1 MQISTHVTRAPVF
14 LSLLLLVVL
23 SGTVLPSSADTPIL
37 YNALYATASDELWLV
52 DESTGTATLV
62 GPIGFEGTDVAY
74 NGKDLYGIS
83 FSGFYWI
90 DPETGAST
98 LIGPIGHSDVN
109 ALAIAQDGTG
119 YAATLSGYVLE
130 IDIATGAGILI
141 GYMGDGYSSDGDIA
155 ISDDNQVY
163 ASVKRYG
170 SYNAWLVHINLTNG
184 TATPIGDTGYPDLW
198 GLSFKDGSL
207 YGVTD
212 YGKIIRIDTGDA
224 SSELI
229 GTSTA
234 GFWGLATSGKALTGS
249 ITSPEDYYTTGP
261 ASLGIEATAEY
272 PGGPGVEQV
281 EFYVS
286 ADGHWGSISADTTV
300 PYSAGW
306 STPLNLQS
314 QQLLLRIDVVGVD
327 LERTNYAGGIRHVN
341 LIQYLD
347 DPDFA
352 EYWVAERF
360 YLNQR
365 ALTPDGDA
373 KCSVSSMAM
382 VLAMEGLIGQDY
394 QSMADKANEMYPY
407 VLDDGVAYV
416 YKMRDELV
424 RQGADATYF
433 GPVTNSSGWEHLKA
447 YIDAGH
453 SVIVRSAHGVVTQA
467 GHFVT
472 AVGYL
477 EGPGVREFIA
487 YDPFGHWRGLTCAEL
502 GTTNCSDNYYL
513 NVSGDPL
520 SHVGQWAHYDFD
532 LFFGEYLIVPT
543 PPVSTAVQR
552 ARALSAP
559 DVVSTEPRV
568 IGTNPGVR
576 LMDRLFLPL
585 VVR

>member
-1 MQISTHVTRAPVF
+1 MQISRHVTRAP
-14 LSLLLLVVL
+14 SILLLLL
-23 SGTVLPSSADTPIL
+23 ALILTGTALPSSADTPIL

-52 DESTGTATLV
+52 DEAAGTASLV

-74 NGKDLYGIS
+74 NGKDLYGVS
-83 FSGFYWI
+83 FTGFYRI

-109 ALAIAQDGTG
+109 ALAIAQDGTA
-119 YAATLSGYVLE
+119 YATTLDGNLLK
-130 IDIATGAGILI
+130 IDISTGAGTLI

-163 ASVKRYG
+163 ASVERYS

-184 TATPIGDTGYPDLW
+184 TATPIGDTGYPNLW

-207 YGVTD
+207 YGVTS
-212 YGKIIRIDTGDA
+212 YGKIIKIDTGDG
-224 SSELI
+224 SSELL
-229 GTSTA
+229 GTSVA
-234 GFWGLATSGKALTGS
+234 GFWGLATSGKALTGA
-249 ITSPEDYYTTGP
+249 ITSPQDYYTTGP

-286 ADGHWGSISADTTV
+286 ADAEWRSISADTTV
-300 PYSAGW
+300 PYTAGW
-306 STPLNLQS
+306 STPLNLRS
-314 QQLLLRIDVVGVD
+314 QQLLLRIDVVGED
-327 LERTNYAGGIRHVN
+327 LERTNYAGGVRHVN
-341 LIQYLD
+341 FIQSLG
-347 DPDFA
+347 DPDFT
-352 EYWVAERF
+352 EYWTAERA

-382 VLAMEGLIGQDY
+382 VLAMEGLIEQDY

-407 VLDDGVAYV
+407 VLEDGVAYV
-416 YKMRDELV
+416 YKMRNELI

-433 GPVTNSSGWEHLKA
+433 GPVTDDAGWEHLKA

-453 SVIVRSAHGVVTQA
+453 SVIVRSTHGVVTQA

-487 YDPFGHWRGLTCAEL
+487 YDPFGHWRGLTCAQL
-502 GTTNCSDNYYL
+502 GTTNCSNNYYL
-513 NVSGDPL
+513 NVPGDPL
-520 SHVGQWAHYDFD
+520 SHVGQWAYYDFD

-543 PPVSTAVQR
+543 PPVSTPVQHTR
-552 ARALSAP
+552 TLSAP

-568 IGTNPGVR
+568 IGTNPGVLLVER
-576 LMDRLFLPL
+576 VFLPY
-585 VVR
+585 VVQ